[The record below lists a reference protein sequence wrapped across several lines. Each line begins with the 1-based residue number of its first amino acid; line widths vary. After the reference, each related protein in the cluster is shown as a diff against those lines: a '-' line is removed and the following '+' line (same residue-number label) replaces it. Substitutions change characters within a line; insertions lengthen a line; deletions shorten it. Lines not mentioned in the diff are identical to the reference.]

1 MTSPARAWR
10 VAPRVALHSA
20 LPMIS
25 LSSPRSPS
33 APAQPSS
40 SPPAAPSGHHG
51 WALAMLL
58 IGAILPPLDYFI
70 VNLALPAIHAG
81 IGASDS
87 QLQFV
92 ISAYACAN
100 AVVLITGGRLGDL
113 YGRKR
118 MFMIAMAGFVAAS
131 ALCGMA
137 PDANVLI
144 AGRVLQGVFAATLTP
159 QVLAT
164 IRSVFSPHEQVR
176 VMGLFGFVYGLAAVI
191 GQLGG
196 GALISLHPFGLG
208 WRAIFL
214 VNLPIG
220 LVALFGSWRH
230 LPENR
235 PPRGAGIDLPG
246 TLLLSMFLLA
256 LIVPLTRGPEVGWP
270 LWTWLG
276 FAAAAVL
283 LPLFI
288 GVERAR
294 LARGHDPLLDLR
306 LFANPVVTLGLLLAF
321 LFYWMS
327 VFFLA
332 FGIYLQSGLQWTQL
346 QAGLAILPFG
356 LGFLAAPLL
365 LPRLVA
371 RLGAQPTL
379 SASFAMLSVGLGLA
393 AQWAGARAP
402 GWAFYA
408 GLVVAGAG
416 QGLTLPSVLRIVL
429 GEVAPE
435 RAGVA
440 SGMIT
445 AMLQIGSAVGAAVL
459 GGVFFAALGPHPD
472 AAAYLYAFRH
482 ALHALL
488 LVLVAC
494 IALSLLFAPLHARRR
509 RRALSPS
516 PCAMREGA
524 TRP

>member
-1 MTSPARAWR
+1 MTLPEPTRPHDAVPRA
-10 VAPRVALHSA
+10 
-20 LPMIS
+20 
-25 LSSPRSPS
+25 
-33 APAQPSS
+33 PSS
-40 SPPAAPSGHHG
+40 AQRAGAPSTHHG

-70 VNLALPAIHAG
+70 VNLALPAIHEG
-81 IGASDS
+81 LGASDS

-118 MFMIAMAGFVAAS
+118 MFMIAMAGFVVAS
-131 ALCGMA
+131 ALCGVA
-137 PDANVLI
+137 PNADVLV

-164 IRSVFSPHEQVR
+164 IRSVFSPREQVR
-176 VMGLFGFVYGLAAVI
+176 VMGLFGFVYGLAAVV

-220 LVALFGSWRH
+220 VVALVGSWRH
-230 LPENR
+230 LPESR
-235 PPRGAGIDLPG
+235 PPRGAAIDVPG
-246 TLLLSMFLLA
+246 TLLLSSFLLA
-256 LIVPLTRGPEVGWP
+256 LIYPLTRGRELGWP
-270 LWTWLG
+270 AWTWLC
-276 FAAAAVL
+276 FACAAVL
-283 LPLFI
+283 LALLVT
-288 GVERAR
+288 VEHRRQTAG
-294 LARGHDPLLDLR
+294 LDPLLDLR
-306 LFANPVVTLGLLLAF
+306 LFGNPVVTLGLLLAF

-332 FGIYLQSGLQWTQL
+332 FGIYLQSGLHWSPL
-346 QAGLAILPFG
+346 HSGLAILPFG
-356 LGFLAAPLL
+356 MGFLAAPLL
-365 LPRLVA
+365 LPRLIS

-379 SASFAMLSVGLGLA
+379 SASFVLLSVGLGLA
-393 AQWAGARAP
+393 AASARVAAP
-402 GWAFYA
+402 AWTFYA
-408 GLVVAGAG
+408 GLVLAGAG

-429 GEVAPE
+429 AEVQPE

-440 SGMIT
+440 SGVIT

-459 GGVFFAALGPHPD
+459 GGVFFAALGPRPD
-472 AAAYLYAFRH
+472 AAAYLCGFRQSM
-482 ALHALL
+482 HALL
-488 LVLVAC
+488 LVLIAC
-494 IALSLLFAPLHARRR
+494 IALSLLFAPLRRR
-509 RRALSPS
+509 RSRDAQGLSP
-516 PCAMREGA
+516 GA
-524 TRP
+524 CPVHNRVR